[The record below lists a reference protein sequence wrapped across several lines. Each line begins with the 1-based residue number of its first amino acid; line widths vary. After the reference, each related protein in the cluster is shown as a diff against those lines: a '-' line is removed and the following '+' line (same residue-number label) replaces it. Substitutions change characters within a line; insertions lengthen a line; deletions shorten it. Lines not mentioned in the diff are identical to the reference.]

1 MRKVHLGLVTL
12 FHPEVLIP
20 SVKLNTLPRRE
31 RSRADVTQQTERLAE
46 AKKIKITYR
55 YQDGIVLPDSGTQLR
70 KFANTLVVGS
80 TLISC
85 LSEPRLVRVPDEP
98 NPRPKWKLEFRKYWP
113 DEVGHLEEEF
123 QQQFLKAM
131 ASASLCVK
139 ALWINP
145 SLDESRRY
153 HEWANLV
160 LVAVKSPRA
169 FPTAG
174 LRFGEEDGWR
184 YVEWAE

>member
-80 TLISC
+80 
-85 LSEPRLVRVPDEP
+85 P
-98 NPRPKWKLEFRKYWP
+98 
-113 DEVGHLEEEF
+113 
-123 QQQFLKAM
+123 
-131 ASASLCVK
+131 
-139 ALWINP
+139 
-145 SLDESRRY
+145 
-153 HEWANLV
+153 
-160 LVAVKSPRA
+160 
-169 FPTAG
+169 
-174 LRFGEEDGWR
+174 
-184 YVEWAE
+184 